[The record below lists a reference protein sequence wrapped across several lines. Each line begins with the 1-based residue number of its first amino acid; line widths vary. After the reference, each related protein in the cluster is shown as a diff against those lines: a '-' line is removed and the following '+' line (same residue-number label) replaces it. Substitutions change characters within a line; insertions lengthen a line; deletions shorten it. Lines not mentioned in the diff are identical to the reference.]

1 MSTTIN
7 TLKII
12 ATIMVFVCHCGIV
25 CNNSFGF
32 ELSDNWQMMLKTPAW
47 GGVFIFFTI
56 SGFLASKSYSS
67 CINGKSNG
75 LYFLKKKFCNIY
87 IPCIIFISL
96 AYILT
101 DPNGKLTWLFLLKL
115 LTCTFN
121 GTGGGIKYIGASWY
135 VFVLMWLYL
144 LTPIFIKVLSYW
156 DDRHREK
163 TFKGYFILIAGIA
176 IFGCLYRITGR
187 ALGLEWYSGIY
198 ANVIGNL
205 DLFLSGMIA
214 HRMTL
219 CLPKS
224 FQKIK
229 KLFIYGLMIIFVV
242 FININSIFYYY
253 GETNNP
259 ALIHVYK
266 YFFPSIYLVLT
277 CSMLIWSGEIDKE
290 MNSSDKYKRVT
301 ELIVPYTFMF
311 YLWHS
316 IIFSNIADKIYL
328 EDGLAHYLVTLSVGT
343 LVTGY
348 VSVLMT
354 IMNKGI
360 NKFFMN
366 GK

>member
-1 MSTTIN
+1 M
-7 TLKII
+7 
-12 ATIMVFVCHCGIV
+12 
-25 CNNSFGF
+25 
-32 ELSDNWQMMLKTPAW
+32 
-47 GGVFIFFTI
+47 
-56 SGFLASKSYSS
+56 
-67 CINGKSNG
+67 
-75 LYFLKKKFCNIY
+75 
-87 IPCIIFISL
+87 
-96 AYILT
+96 
-101 DPNGKLTWLFLLKL
+101 
-115 LTCTFN
+115 
-121 GTGGGIKYIGASWY
+121 
-135 VFVLMWLYL
+135 
-144 LTPIFIKVLSYW
+144 
-156 DDRHREK
+156 
-163 TFKGYFILIAGIA
+163 IAGIA

-198 ANVIGNL
+198 ANVLGNL
-205 DLFLSGMIA
+205 DLFISGMIA

-219 CLPKS
+219 CLPES
-224 FQKIK
+224 FQKMK
-229 KLFIYGLMIIFVV
+229 KVFIYGLMIIFVV

-253 GETNNP
+253 GEASNP

-301 ELIVPYTFMF
+301 EKIVPYTFMF